1 MSRNIVWA
9 AALLGLCSSAG
20 AWAQICVYKDAE
32 GHITYSNVN
41 EAPPKGSQKLRCLKE
56 AAPSVTAPAA
66 KKPAPRTDARVDQQT
81 QQRRDGERR
90 RILEQELTE
99 EQQRLNAAREE
110 LAAQEAL
117 RTGDER
123 NYQRVEERVQPYRD
137 RVETH
142 ERNIQALQ
150 QELRNLK

>member
-1 MSRNIVWA
+1 MSTNFVWA

-56 AAPSVTAPAA
+56 ASPRVAAPAA
-66 KKPAPRTDARVDQQT
+66 SKPSPRADAKVDQRT
-81 QQRRDGERR
+81 QQWRDNERR
-90 RILEQELTE
+90 RILEQELTD
-99 EQQRLNAAREE
+99 EQQRLNAARED

-117 RTGDER
+117 RRGDER
-123 NYQRVEERVQPYRD
+123 NDQRLDERVQPYRD

-150 QELRNLK
+150 QELKNLK